1 MTKLIA
7 IQVAPKSSKN
17 AIEGIVKDANGKEW
31 LKVRLTVV
39 PEDGKANKALLKLLA
54 KEWKVPQSSLEI
66 VSGLTSK
73 YKTIKKSD

>member
-1 MTKLIA
+1 MTELIA

-54 KEWKVPQSSLEI
+54 KEWKVSQSSLEI

-73 YKTIKKSD
+73 YKIVARD